1 MIRTTISSA
10 ARSIASRMPA
20 GVTDRL
26 RQPLAKRSF
35 QTNTHGLRVD
45 PAVYAWTAA
54 NRRPV
59 SIVIPSYN
67 DVPLLTECL
76 ASVAATAAGFDYEVI
91 VVDDFCEPENSER
104 LRELESERVR
114 VVFKEYRQGFAVSV
128 NVGMAQAKHDI
139 VLLNSDIVA
148 QPGWLDALQYAA
160 YERDPAVGLVSPKL
174 VYPDGR
180 IQYGGTYYARVL
192 APQWFGHLY
201 VGSAATRPLANVP
214 GYNRSI
220 SGACVY
226 VRREA
231 YETLGGLDESYW
243 LGFEDVDYGLQAW
256 AAGIRCWYEP
266 QSLLIHHESASRG
279 YSQGA
284 RELASMRHFWAR
296 WRGLFL
302 ERTVEEPLR
311 VDIVSSPAA
320 PPAWRRYVR
329 EQAEALAAA
338 GVETRLHEQTVT
350 GTDEELVAQLS
361 ADPSLVVCADW
372 GAGGTVWLAT
382 LAGGKPVYL
391 LPGVE
396 SGAYPA
402 DPELQ
407 MSIVAGY
414 RPEFDYIAP
423 NRWTA
428 DQLRA
433 ETAWEVRH
441 RVVPAL
447 ALPDLGTEDAPA
459 VPLVVTV
466 GLDPRQRARLDALV
480 YSRDARLQHVAHD
493 DVVADPSRIAA
504 LRPAVVVSLEEH
516 THSAVPL
523 LLMGLGGAYV
533 GTPNPRTTWE
543 VLDGYNALLVDP
555 HSDEALGRALD
566 DLLGDEAN
574 RAELAANGRRSGERA
589 AALASSELLGALQS
603 IARVPV

>member
-1 MIRTTISSA
+1 MNRTTISSA
-10 ARSIASRMPA
+10 ARSIATRMPA
-20 GVTDRL
+20 GLKDRL
-26 RQPLAKRSF
+26 RKPLADRSF
-35 QTNTHGLRVD
+35 QTNTHGLHVD
-45 PAVYAWTAA
+45 PAVLAWTAA

-76 ASVAATAAGFDYEVI
+76 ASVAETAAGFDYEVI
-91 VVDDFCEPENSER
+91 VVDDYCEPENSAR

-114 VVFKEYRQGFAVSV
+114 IVFKERRMGFAVSV
-128 NVGMAQAKHDI
+128 NVGMAQAKHDL

-148 QPGWLDALQYAA
+148 QPGWLDALQFAA
-160 YERDPAVGLVSPKL
+160 YGRDPAIGLVSPKL

-201 VGSAATRPLANVP
+201 VGSAATRPLANVA

-231 YETLGGLDESYW
+231 YEALGGLDETYW

-256 AAGIRCWYEP
+256 SAGIRCWYEP

-284 RELASMRHFWAR
+284 RELASMRHFWRR

-311 VDIVSSPAA
+311 ADVVLSPAA
-320 PPAWRRYVR
+320 PASWRRYVR
-329 EQAEALAAA
+329 EQVAALTAA
-338 GVETRLHEQTVT
+338 GLETRLHEQAAT
-350 GTDEELVAQLS
+350 GADEELVALLS
-361 ADPSLVVCADW
+361 AEPSLVVCADW
-372 GAGGTVWLAT
+372 GAAETVWLST
-382 LAGGKPVYL
+382 LAAGKPIYL

-402 DPELQ
+402 DPALQ

-447 ALPDLGTEDAPA
+447 TLPEPVAGEASP
-459 VPLVVTV
+459 VPLIVTV
-466 GLDPRQRARLDALV
+466 GLDAAGRARLDGLV
-480 YSRDARLQHVAHD
+480 YARGARVEHLTEADVVEDAARL
-493 DVVADPSRIAA
+493 AA
-504 LRPAVVVSLEEH
+504 LRPAVVIALGEFA
-516 THSAVPL
+516 HSAVPL
-523 LLMGLGGAYV
+523 SLMAAGGAFV
-533 GTPNPRTTWE
+533 GAANPRTTWE

-555 HSDEALGRALD
+555 GSDEALGRALD
-566 DLLGDEAN
+566 DLLGDATH
-574 RAELAANGRRSGERA
+574 RAELAANGRRSAERA
-589 AALASSELLGALQS
+589 AALAPQELLGALRS